1 MKPETQEN
9 PIVVPQEECE
19 VLNLIREDHELIER
33 LKITPD
39 ELEALSKCAM
49 FGTLTCKQ
57 HMLAILRQ
65 IREADGPAS
74 GGPAIDQTPLFPEPV
89 LPEEQEDVPL
99 PDCRRMLVRLA
110 STNAPEAGSFEGTV
124 RRRVPEQFGILFWSI
139 VLVLGLAWNLLIAMS
154 RWRNNFMTSIGM
166 PADQASPSAAWYS
179 KLDQSYV
186 LLWGEVLLVL
196 GIAVAMYIK
205 SHRSYRRF
213 KVRPRQGWR

>member
-1 MKPETQEN
+1 MKPETQDN
-9 PIVVPQEECE
+9 PIVVPHEECE

-39 ELEALSKCAM
+39 EIEALSKCAM

-65 IREADGPAS
+65 IREADGPAA
-74 GGPAIDQTPLFPEPV
+74 GGPAIDQTPLFPEPA
-89 LPEEQEDVPL
+89 LPEEQEEVPL

-110 STNAPEAGSFEGTV
+110 GTAAHEASSLEGVV
-124 RRRVPEQFGILFWSI
+124 RRRVPEQLGILFWTI

-166 PADQASPSAAWYS
+166 ATDPASHSATWYS
-179 KLDQSYV
+179 KLDQPYI

-196 GIAVAMYIK
+196 GIAVAMYLK
-205 SHRSYRRF
+205 SHRHYRRF
-213 KVRPRQGWR
+213 KVRPRRSWR